1 MLVLLVVVDQ
11 RLVRR
16 PHVHRST
23 SSPPCAQR
31 PPLVV
36 HHSHLACHHDLVKL
50 LVAVRFRHHL
60 APCRPL
66 AVRFHHLQVAVHPLA
81 VLAPVVPVVLV
92 DLASVLVLVHAPVV
106 RVDLDSV
113 LVLVHVLVLA
123 HVLALV
129 APAPVVPAVHVL
141 VLVHVRVDLVVLAP
155 VVLVALLVQVLAPH
169 VLVAALAAVLVVRA
183 MVSDVHHA
191 RSRVHV
197 AVVSLMNCSRSS
209 RAIRIAM
216 RQCLRAPSSSSAVG
230 QHRSLLRS

>member
-66 AVRFHHLQVAVHPLA
+66 AVRFHHLQVAAHPLA
-81 VLAPVVPVVLV
+81 VLAPVVL
-92 DLASVLVLVHAPVV
+92 VV
-106 RVDLDSV
+106 RVDPASV

-183 MVSDVHHA
+183 MVSVVHHA